1 MAEFNLVVDFLTA
14 AFADAAA
21 FFVEAILTFFLA
33 VLRAFDCLVTSLCA
47 LLNADLA
54 FDVAE
59 TARRLVGLVAASL
72 EAALTAFF
80 FALAVAIFFSPNKNK
95 S

>member
-1 MAEFNLVVDFLTA
+1 LAEFNLVVDFLTA

-59 TARRLVGLVAASL
+59 TARLLVGLVAASL

-80 FALAVAIFFSPNKNK
+80 FRFGSSHIFFS
-95 S
+95 